1 MSIHD
6 ADTPALPD
14 LLAEAGP
21 GASAP
26 ARPWT
31 LALPPR
37 FLPSAPGGPDP
48 WRDYLGGGR
57 TCPPTPTPDE
67 AAWRAYALG
76 D

>member
-6 ADTPALPD
+6 ADTPDLPD
-14 LLAEAGP
+14 LLA
-21 GASAP
+21 GAESGAPAP

-48 WRDYLGGGR
+48 WRDYLGGDR
-57 TCPPTPTPDE
+57 ASAPALPPDE